1 MQLALEDAMK
11 TTKTKGNFHQILAPL
26 LFLLP
31 NILIFTTFII
41 IPLFRGLSMSFMDWG
56 VFTSP
61 KFVGLKNIRLLFEDQ
76 VFIITLKN
84 TIVYSL
90 CVVLLLLVVSLLLAL
105 VLSKNS
111 IKGERVFRA
120 VFYVPS
126 LISMVAVGISWRF
139 ILGDEMGILNY
150 IIRSF
155 GGSGV
160 PWLTNGPMAMMSV
173 IVVTVWA
180 GAGYYMVIFI
190 SGLQAIPLE
199 LYEAATIDGAN
210 RWQEFW
216 RITLPLL
223 KSTVL
228 VVIVLSTIAS
238 FKAYELIVTMTK
250 GGPGYSTKFIVQ
262 QVYEVAFTED
272 RMGYAS
278 AMSIVL
284 MMIIGAFTL
293 MQFRLSGKET
303 QYD

>member
-1 MQLALEDAMK
+1 
-11 TTKTKGNFHQILAPL
+11 
-26 LFLLP
+26 
-31 NILIFTTFII
+31 
-41 IPLFRGLSMSFMDWG
+41 MDWG

>member
-1 MQLALEDAMK
+1 MK
-11 TTKTKGNFHQILAPL
+11 TTKTKGNFHQTLAPL

-61 KFVGLKNIRLLFEDQ
+61 KFVGLKNFLLLFKDQ
-76 VFIITLKN
+76 VFIITLRN
-84 TIVYSL
+84 TIVYSI
-90 CVVLLLLVVSLLLAL
+90 CAVLLLLVVSLLLAL
-105 VLSKNS
+105 ALSKNS
-111 IKGERVFRA
+111 IKGERMFRA
-120 VFYVPS
+120 VFYIPS

-150 IIRSF
+150 VIRSL
-155 GGSGV
+155 GGARI

-173 IVVTVWA
+173 IAVTVWA

-262 QVYEVAFTED
+262 QVYEVAFIED

-293 MQFRLSGKET
+293 MQFKLSGKEAH
-303 QYD
+303 YD

>member
-1 MQLALEDAMK
+1 MK

>member
-1 MQLALEDAMK
+1 MK

-61 KFVGLKNIRLLFEDQ
+61 KFVGLKNFRLLFQDQ
-76 VFIITLKN
+76 VFIITLQN

-105 VLSKNS
+105 ALSKNS
-111 IKGERVFRA
+111 IKGERMFRA

-150 IIRSF
+150 LIRSL
-155 GGSGV
+155 GGSVV

-293 MQFRLSGKET
+293 MQFRLSGKEA

>member
-1 MQLALEDAMK
+1 MK
-11 TTKTKGNFHQILAPL
+11 TTNTKGNFHQTLAPL

-61 KFVGLKNIRLLFEDQ
+61 KFVGLKNFFLLFKDQ

-84 TIVYSL
+84 TIVYSI
-90 CVVLLLLVVSLLLAL
+90 CAVLLLLVVSLLLAL
-105 VLSKNS
+105 ALSKNS
-111 IKGERVFRA
+111 IKGERMFRA
-120 VFYVPS
+120 VFYIPS

-150 IIRSF
+150 VIRSL
-155 GGSGV
+155 GGARI

-173 IVVTVWA
+173 IAVTVWA

-262 QVYEVAFTED
+262 QVYEVAFIED

-293 MQFRLSGKET
+293 MQFKLSGKEAH
-303 QYD
+303 YD